1 MKIKFLTV
9 IASLFAAAFMIT
21 SCLDDNTVEYEYSSN
36 ASITAFSIYGNIE
49 TQYID
54 SVHYGKDTTLV
65 ATVTGTDYPFVI
77 DQGQR
82 LIYNRDSLP
91 VGTDVSKVV
100 VSITADT
107 SWILMTTEEDKD
119 TTWISTDSLNFE
131 NPVKFKV
138 VAYSGV
144 MGPTYTA
151 KINVH
156 KQVPDS
162 LQWTYMGNGFD
173 TTVEAQKAVTLND
186 RIYVFAQ
193 QDAGVG
199 VTSTSI
205 HDGKSWTAL
214 EATDLPDG
222 ADYSSVM
229 AWGDGL
235 YMLADGSLYRSTDGV
250 AWTKVETDARLNCLI
265 ANVASEWNKNLYAV
279 NADNRF
285 VESRDGVTWT
295 VGEEVPPYFPKT
307 NLSYAVSPLE
317 TNAFIER
324 LTVMGDNGIATDTAS
339 VVWTRLTTED
349 RWENYPVGEEEQEYC
364 PKLSNMGMIYY
375 NEQLYAFGGPGQDSK
390 GEIAAFSRFYGSKN
404 QGITW
409 EALTRNV
416 LFPEEF
422 TDLYRQAGGYYSF
435 AVDKNNFLWII
446 WSKSGQV
453 WRGRINK
460 LGFAQ

>member
-9 IASLFAAAFMIT
+9 IASLLAAAFMIT
-21 SCLDDNTVEYEYSSN
+21 SCLDDNVTEYEYSSN
-36 ASITAFSIYGNIE
+36 ASITAFSIENIE

-91 VGTDVSKVV
+91 MGTDVSKVV
-100 VSITADT
+100 VNITADT
-107 SWILMTTEEDKD
+107 SWILMTTQEEKD
-119 TTWISTDSLNFE
+119 TTWVSTDSLNFE

-138 VAYSGV
+138 VAYSGII
-144 MGPTYTA
+144 GPTYTV

-162 LQWTYMGNGFD
+162 LQWTYVGNGFD
-173 TTVEAQKAVTLND
+173 ATIEAQKAVTLND

-193 QDAGVG
+193 QADGVS

-205 HDGKSWTAL
+205 SDGKSWTVL
-214 EATDLPDG
+214 EATGLPDT

-229 AWGDGL
+229 VWGNEL
-235 YMLADGSLYRSTDGV
+235 YILSGGDLYRSAEGTE
-250 AWTKVETDARLNCLI
+250 WNKVETDARFSYLV
-265 ANVASEWNKNLYAV
+265 ANVASERNRKLYAV
-279 NADNRF
+279 NTDNRF
-285 VESRDGVTWT
+285 IESVDGLTWT
-295 VGEEVPPYFPKT
+295 VGEEVPSYFPHT
-307 NLSYAVSPLE
+307 NLSYAASTLE
-317 TNAFIER
+317 TNAFIDR
-324 LTVMGDNGIATDTAS
+324 LTVMGDNGIAADTAT
-339 VVWTRLTTED
+339 VVWTRLTTEN
-349 RWENYPVGEEEQEYC
+349 RWEDYPVNEDEQNYC
-364 PKLSNMGMIYY
+364 PKLSNMAMIAY
-375 NEQLYAFGGPGQDSK
+375 NKQLYAFGGPGQNYK
-390 GEIAAFSRFYGSKN
+390 GEIPAFSRFYGSED
-404 QGITW
+404 QGVSW
-409 EALTRNV
+409 KELTQFV
-416 LFPEEF
+416 FFPNEF
-422 TDLYRQAGGYYSF
+422 PDLYEQAEGHYSF
-435 AVDKNNFLWII
+435 VVDKNDFLWII

>member
-36 ASITAFSIYGNIE
+36 ASITAFSIGDIE

-54 SVHYGKDTTLV
+54 SIHYGKDTTLV

-91 VGTDVSKVV
+91 VGTNVSKVV

-107 SWILMTTEEDKD
+107 SWILMTTQEDKD
-119 TTWISTDSLNFE
+119 TTWVSTDSLNFE

-144 MGPTYTA
+144 VGPTYTV

-162 LQWTYMGNGFD
+162 LQWTYIGNGLD
-173 TTVEAQKAVTLND
+173 TTIEAQKAVTLND
-186 RIYVFAQ
+186 RIYVFTRQ
-193 QDAGVG
+193 TDGVS

-205 HDGKSWTAL
+205 NDGKNWTAL

-229 AWGDGL
+229 AWGDEL
-235 YMLADGSLYRSTDGV
+235 YILVGEELYHSADGIG
-250 AWTKVETDARLNCLI
+250 WTKVDTEIRLSLLI
-265 ANVASEWNKNLYAV
+265 ANVASEWNKKLYAV
-279 NADNRF
+279 NAENRF
-285 VESRDGVTWT
+285 VESMDGTTWT
-295 VGEEVPPYFPKT
+295 EGKEVPAGFPLS

-339 VVWTRLTTED
+339 VVWTRLTTENT
-349 RWENYPVGEEEQEYC
+349 WEDYPVGEDEQNYC
-364 PKLSNMGMIYY
+364 PKLSNMAMIYY
-375 NEQLYAFGGPGQDSK
+375 NKQLYAFGGPGQNSN
-390 GEIAAFSRFYGSKN
+390 GEIPAFDRFYSSKN

-409 EALTRNV
+409 EGITQNV

-422 TDLYRQAGGYYSF
+422 TDLYEQAEGHYSF
-435 AVDKNNFLWII
+435 VVDKNNFLWIV

>member
-36 ASITAFSIYGNIE
+36 ASITAFSIGNIE

-54 SVHYGKDTTLV
+54 SIHYGKDTTLV

-91 VGTDVSKVV
+91 MGTDVSKVV

-107 SWILMTTEEDKD
+107 SWILMTTQEDKD
-119 TTWISTDSLNFE
+119 TTWVSTDSLNFE

-144 MGPTYTA
+144 VGPTYTV

-173 TTVEAQKAVTLND
+173 TAIEAQKAVALNG

-193 QDAGVG
+193 QDDRVNM
-199 VTSTSI
+199 TSTSI
-205 HDGKSWTAL
+205 SDGKSWTAL
-214 EATDLPDG
+214 ETTDLPDG

-229 AWGDGL
+229 TWGNELYILANEGL
-235 YMLADGSLYRSTDGV
+235 YHSADGIG
-250 AWTKVETDARLNCLI
+250 WTAVETDVRLSHLV
-265 ANVASEWNKNLYAV
+265 ANVASEWNKKLYAV
-279 NADNRF
+279 NAENRF
-285 VESRDGVTWT
+285 VESTDGVTWT
-295 VGEEVPPYFPKT
+295 EGEDVPACFPQS
-307 NLSYAVSPLE
+307 NLSYAISPLG

-324 LTVMGDNGIATDTAS
+324 MTVMGDNGIAADTTA
-339 VVWTRLTTED
+339 VVWTRLTTEN
-349 RWENYPVGEEEQEYC
+349 RWEDYPVGEEEQSYC
-364 PKLSNMGMIYY
+364 PKLSNMAMIYY
-375 NEQLYAFGGPGQDSK
+375 NKQLYAFGGPGQDSK
-390 GEIAAFSRFYGSKN
+390 GEIPAFSRFYGSED
-404 QGITW
+404 QGVTW
-409 EALTRNV
+409 KRLTQNV
-416 LFPEEF
+416 LFPKEF
-422 TDLYRQAGGYYSF
+422 TELYEQAEGHYSF
-435 AVDKNNFLWII
+435 VVDENNFLWII